1 MKNEC
6 DIVKDLLFSYNDG
19 VLSKTSTEFVEN
31 HLKDCE
37 NCKNVLKE
45 IKLEVKEKNEKKD
58 IDIFKSIKGKMSK
71 KNILIF
77 ISLIILLIVVIFNI
91 LVFKNYNSIASTM
104 EIYLDDEITN
114 EELENIRNTI
124 IQNTENIEIEYV
136 SKDDALNEVM
146 TWDKEVENFLSE
158 YKSDN
163 KNNPMLAYFSIKT
176 KSSSEIERI
185 SDIVS
190 NMNGIKHINTY
201 INYNPYELF
210 LMENL
215 EK

>member
-31 HLKDCE
+31 HIKTCRDC
-37 NCKNVLKE
+37 NNVLEE
-45 IKLEVKEKNEKKD
+45 IKSELKEKDDKKD
-58 IDIFKSIKGKMSK
+58 IDIFKSIKRKMSK

-91 LVFKNYNSIASTM
+91 LVFKNYNEIASTM
-104 EIYLDDEITN
+104 EIYLYDEITD

-124 IQNTENIEIEYV
+124 IQNAENIEIEYV

-146 TWDKEVENFLSE
+146 TWDEDVGNFLSE
-158 YKSDN
+158 FTSGDT
-163 KNNPMLAYFSIKT
+163 NNPMLAYLNIKT
-176 KSSSEIERI
+176 KSASEIEKI
-185 SDIVS
+185 SNIVS
-190 NMNGIKHINTY
+190 NLNGIKHINTY

-210 LMENL
+210 FMD
-215 EK
+215 KF

>member
-19 VLSKTSTEFVEN
+19 VLSKTSTEFVEK
-31 HLKDCE
+31 HIKTCRDC
-37 NCKNVLKE
+37 NNVLEE
-45 IKLEVKEKNEKKD
+45 IKSELKEKDDKKD
-58 IDIFKSIKGKMSK
+58 IDIFKSIKRKMSK

-91 LVFKNYNSIASTM
+91 LVFKNYNEIASTM
-104 EIYLDDEITN
+104 EIYLYDEITD

-124 IQNTENIEIEYV
+124 IQNAENIEIEYV

-146 TWDKEVENFLSE
+146 TWDEDVGNFLSE
-158 YKSDN
+158 FTSGDT
-163 KNNPMLAYFSIKT
+163 NNPMLAYLNIKT
-176 KSSSEIERI
+176 KSASEIEKI
-185 SDIVS
+185 SNIVI
-190 NMNGIKHINTY
+190 NLNGIKHINTY

-210 LMENL
+210 FMD
-215 EK
+215 KF

>member
-31 HLKDCE
+31 HIKTCRDC
-37 NCKNVLKE
+37 NNVLEE
-45 IKLEVKEKNEKKD
+45 IKSELKEKDDKKD
-58 IDIFKSIKGKMSK
+58 IDIFKSIKRKMSK

-91 LVFKNYNSIASTM
+91 LVFKNYNEIASTM
-104 EIYLDDEITN
+104 EIYLYDEITD

-124 IQNTENIEIEYV
+124 IQNAENIEIEYV

-146 TWDKEVENFLSE
+146 TWDEDVGNFLSE
-158 YKSDN
+158 FTSEDT
-163 KNNPMLAYFSIKT
+163 NNPMLAYFNIKT
-176 KSSSEIERI
+176 KSASEIEKI
-185 SDIVS
+185 SNIVI
-190 NMNGIKHINTY
+190 NLNGIKHINTY

-210 LMENL
+210 FMD
-215 EK
+215 KF

>member
-31 HLKDCE
+31 HIKTCRDC
-37 NCKNVLKE
+37 NNVLEE
-45 IKLEVKEKNEKKD
+45 IKSELKEKDDKKD
-58 IDIFKSIKGKMSK
+58 IDIFKSIKRKMSK

-91 LVFKNYNSIASTM
+91 LVFKNYNEIASTM
-104 EIYLDDEITN
+104 EIYLYDEITD

-124 IQNTENIEIEYV
+124 IQNAENIEIEYV

-146 TWDKEVENFLSE
+146 TWDEDVGNFLSE
-158 YKSDN
+158 FTSGDT
-163 KNNPMLAYFSIKT
+163 NNPMLAYLNIKT
-176 KSSSEIERI
+176 KSASEIEKI
-185 SDIVS
+185 SNIVI
-190 NMNGIKHINTY
+190 NLNGIKHINTY

-210 LMENL
+210 FMD
-215 EK
+215 KF

>member
-19 VLSKTSTEFVEN
+19 VLSKTSTEFVEK
-31 HLKDCE
+31 HIKTCRDC
-37 NCKNVLKE
+37 NNVLEE
-45 IKLEVKEKNEKKD
+45 IKSELKEKDDKKD
-58 IDIFKSIKGKMSK
+58 IDIFKSIKRKMSK

-91 LVFKNYNSIASTM
+91 LVFKNYNEIASTM
-104 EIYLDDEITN
+104 EIYLYDEITD

-124 IQNTENIEIEYV
+124 IQNAENIEIEYV

-146 TWDKEVENFLSE
+146 TWDEDVGNFLSE
-158 YKSDN
+158 FTSGDT
-163 KNNPMLAYFSIKT
+163 NNPMLAYLNIKT
-176 KSSSEIERI
+176 KSASEIEKI
-185 SDIVS
+185 SNIVS
-190 NMNGIKHINTY
+190 NLNGIKHINTY

-210 LMENL
+210 FMD
-215 EK
+215 KF